1 MYSKHSKCQSNIY
14 CQTKLLNND
23 STYLSYGYLINYE
36 LKVYDSFARDKA
48 TTESASSCWHLPG
61 ADVQFCAA
69 ESQRRATPHRSW
81 SIDGPDRILHT
92 DLKKQTKIKTMLMA
106 EMHFI
111 TCVQVCI
118 ER

>member
-1 MYSKHSKCQSNIY
+1 MYSKRSKCQSNIY
-14 CQTKLLNND
+14 CQTELLNND
-23 STYLSYGYLINYE
+23 STYLSYSYLIIYE
-36 LKVYDSFARDKA
+36 LEIYDRDKA

-69 ESQRRATPHRSW
+69 ESRRRATPHRSW

-106 EMHFI
+106 QMLFI
-111 TCVQVCI
+111 TYVQVCI

>member
-14 CQTKLLNND
+14 CQTELLNND
-23 STYLSYGYLINYE
+23 STYLIYGYLINYE
-36 LKVYDSFARDKA
+36 LEIYDRDKA

-69 ESQRRATPHRSW
+69 ESRRRATPHRSW
-81 SIDGPDRILHT
+81 LIDGPDRILHT

-106 EMHFI
+106 QMLFI
-111 TCVQVCI
+111 KYVQVCI